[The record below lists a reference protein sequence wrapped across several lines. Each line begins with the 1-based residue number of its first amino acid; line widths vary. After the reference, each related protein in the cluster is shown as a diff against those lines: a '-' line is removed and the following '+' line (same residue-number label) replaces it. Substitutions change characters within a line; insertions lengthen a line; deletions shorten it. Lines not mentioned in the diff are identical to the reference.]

1 MTFGTSELIAVIS
14 LFVAFVAWVNS
25 NFTAIDKRFDK
36 VKDDTNKRF
45 DTIDK
50 DINGLGSRVSIVD
63 EGTCELLGEQI
74 NQLKSRLFDLE
85 KRLNNFK
92 GD

>member
-45 DTIDK
+45 DAVERDM
-50 DINGLGSRVSIVD
+50 NGLGSRVSIVD

-74 NQLKSRLFDLE
+74 NSLKAKIFDLE
-85 KRLNNFK
+85 KRLNSSK